1 MKPRLFPIFYLTMV
15 CLYAADRPPASNPA
29 ANVSVTGESPEHLFE
44 SGRKLLKGDGVEKD
58 PEKALSLMKQS
69 AELGSITAMTTVG
82 YLYSAG
88 REVPLNDVEAAKWFR
103 MAAEKG
109 DAVAQVNLGRL
120 LVNEKL
126 PLTNGSKDRR
136 PQYAEGIGWIG
147 KAADQGNPDACLA
160 YGVILMRGD
169 YESKPDPSK
178 AATYLK
184 PLAEAGNLDAMN
196 ALGVMYESGN
206 GVPKDE
212 TAAGRWLRKAA
223 MGGNLKARTNLGS
236 LLGLQSPNRETRIEA
251 LGWLFLAEEDKE
263 VMAPKILQDNLPA
276 MPAADIAAGRA
287 KAVELRKTL
296 PAKTPVK

>member
-1 MKPRLFPIFYLTMV
+1 MKASLFPLFYLTIGY
-15 CLYAADRPPASNPA
+15 LPAADLPPATNPVPSA
-29 ANVSVTGESPEHLFE
+29 SATNESPENQFQN
-44 SGRKLLKGDGVEKD
+44 GRKLLKGDGVEKD
-58 PEKALSLMKQS
+58 PEKTLSLMKQS
-69 AELGSITAMTTVG
+69 AEQGYITAMTAVG

-88 REVPLNDVEAAKWFR
+88 KEVPLNDVEAAKWFR

-120 LVNEKL
+120 LVNEML
-126 PLTNGSKDRR
+126 PLPDGSKDRL
-136 PQYAEGIGWIG
+136 PQYAEGIEWIG

-169 YESKPDPSK
+169 YRSKPNPSK
-178 AATYLK
+178 ATTYLT

-212 TAAGRWLRKAA
+212 AASERWLRKAA

-251 LGWLFLAEEDKE
+251 LGWLLLAEEDKE
-263 VMAPKILQDNLPA
+263 VMAPKILQENLPA
-276 MPAADIAAGRA
+276 MAAADIAAGRT

-296 PAKTPVK
+296 PPKSSGK